1 MLSGILGIIVLAF
14 KPRPR
19 QKPLRQHFITF
30 LRINSTLVT
39 FIAAV
44 CTFVASSF
52 ATFHLTNIL
61 SPIADCRPVQILVDS
76 SACTVC
82 NTKKCSSNKVSNRLI
97 FFSCVPPTVS
107 FRRYICKYNCWRSK
121 GRLRDTQWQLLQ
133 VHTLCNHM
141 VVTHIALFF
150 LNSLR

>member
-19 QKPLRQHFITF
+19 QKLLRQHFITF

-44 CTFVASSF
+44 CTFVASTF
-52 ATFHLTNIL
+52 ATFHLTNIM
-61 SPIADCRPVQILVDS
+61 SSIAVCRPVQILVES

-82 NTKKCSSNKVSNRLI
+82 DTKLRNVH
-97 FFSCVPPTVS
+97 PTEYSIV
-107 FRRYICKYNCWRSK
+107 
-121 GRLRDTQWQLLQ
+121 
-133 VHTLCNHM
+133 
-141 VVTHIALFF
+141 
-150 LNSLR
+150 